1 MLQASQSPRADS
13 ARRTTVPERIA
24 EWAARRSAAVAVV
37 DEHTSVTYGEL
48 QQRVD
53 ALADRLRQLGV
64 RQDERVAVYLE
75 RSVDCVLAA
84 AAVLAA
90 GAAYLM
96 LDVRQPT
103 AWTRLLLDDSAARV
117 VITRPELW
125 ATTGVE
131 GLSPV
136 DVTAAQRPLLIGT
149 PARPSE
155 PVPDDAVAYLNYT
168 SGSSGAPK
176 GVLVEHAGLANL
188 VDWYLDRHQVGPEDH
203 LTQLARPSF
212 DAFALEVWPCLAA
225 GATLHVVGSALL
237 TAPAELRDWLCR
249 SGITTTFVPTPL
261 AEQLLELPWPDH
273 GCLRDML
280 VGGDRLTGYP
290 DAALPFRLHNNYGPT
305 ECTVVATCC
314 EVPPGG
320 PPDEPPPI
328 GAPIP
333 GVLAYV
339 LDERRRPVADG
350 EPGELHLG
358 GVGVA
363 RGYLGSPEHNQFW
376 ADPFRTEPAARAYA
390 TGDLVRRAPDG
401 QLHFLGRVDDQ
412 VQVRGIRVD
421 PGEVE
426 PVLQSHPTVRRAVV
440 IGRDRQLLAYVT
452 ARDGSV
458 DPVALRRFLQARL
471 PDYMVPAMVVPTEQL
486 PMTEH
491 GKVDRRAL
499 AQLPLRQPGA
509 EPAPEP
515 VDEVERALTEAWL
528 EVLGA
533 TEVNPHDN
541 FFEIG
546 GDSLRVSRL
555 VGRSRHR
562 GLVLR
567 PDDVYAHPVLRD
579 LAAAL
584 REQRRTAVPR

>member
-1 MLQASQSPRADS
+1 MLQASHTPRADS

-24 EWAARRSAAVAVV
+24 AWAARRPAAVAVV
-37 DEHTSVTYGEL
+37 DEHTSVTYGDF

-53 ALADRLRQLGV
+53 ALADRLRRLGV
-64 RQDERVAVYLE
+64 RRDERVAVYLE
-75 RSVDCVLAA
+75 RSADCVLAA
-84 AAVLAA
+84 AAVLAS

-96 LDVRQPT
+96 LDVRQPA
-103 AWTRLLLDDSAARV
+103 AWTRLLLDRGAARV
-117 VITRPELW
+117 VITRPDLW
-125 ATTGVE
+125 ATTAVE
-131 GLSPV
+131 GLSTV
-136 DVTAAQRPLLIGT
+136 DVTTARRPLPIGAPPR
-149 PARPSE
+149 PAE
-155 PVPDDAVAYLNYT
+155 PVPDDAAAYLNYT

-188 VDWYLDRHQVGPEDH
+188 VDWYLQRHRVGPDDH

-225 GATLHVVGSALL
+225 GAALHVVPPAL
-237 TAPAELRDWLCR
+237 TAAPAELRDWLCR
-249 SGITTTFVPTPL
+249 SGITVAFVPTPL
-261 AEQLLELPWPDH
+261 AEQLLELPWPDR
-273 GCLRDML
+273 GRLRDVL
-280 VGGDRLTGYP
+280 VGGDRLTAYP
-290 DAALPFRLHNNYGPT
+290 GAALPFRLHNNYGPT

-320 PPDEPPPI
+320 PPGEPPPI
-328 GAPIP
+328 GTPIP
-333 GVLAYV
+333 GVSAYV

-363 RGYLGSPEHNQFW
+363 RGYLGDPERNGFW
-376 ADPFRTEPAARAYA
+376 ADPFSAEPAARAYA

-426 PVLQSHPTVRRAVV
+426 PVLRSHPTVDRAVV
-440 IGRDRQLLAYVT
+440 VGRDRQLVAYVT
-452 ARDGSV
+452 AGDGPV
-458 DPVALRRFLQARL
+458 DPAALRRFLQARL
-471 PDYMVPAMVVPTEQL
+471 PDYLVPAVVVPLDEL
-486 PMTEH
+486 PTTGH

-499 AQLPLRQPGA
+499 AGLPLRRPEA
-509 EPAPEP
+509 EPPPEP
-515 VDEVERALTEAWL
+515 ADDLERVLTEAWL
-528 EVLGA
+528 EVLDA
-533 TEVNPHDN
+533 TEVHPHDN

-555 VGRSRHR
+555 VGRSRQR

-584 REQRRTAVPR
+584 REQRSTAVPR